1 MNDKKDYTEKILSD
15 GTIYRYYKSGK
26 VFLRYRTKKSLD
38 FAEEELR
45 RSLSVIMSDIRR
57 FKSAIKNI
65 KTEKD
70 QEELLLQLDSSLVR
84 INSLLENEPLL
95 KEYVSDIKIDG
106 KLLRELGYSSDTIE
120 IMRGRAKM
128 MLETFQKEL
137 LELKDKI
144 MNIDFTNISPLPK
157 TIESS
162 KPPKEQQEISRKLY
176 QFKVDFLNDL
186 FEQCKDP
193 FKCSESKFKVAME
206 EANFNEIIQ
215 REGCV
220 ITKCFIL
227 IAVIGKKHDDWYTD
241 AIKNINRIDKY
252 KDADKSYAS
261 GRINNYQEWADTI
274 ESIREQHYKK

>member
-1 MNDKKDYTEKILSD
+1 MNDKKDYTEEVLPD

-26 VFLRYRTKKSLD
+26 AFLRYRTKKSLD

-120 IMRGRAKM
+120 IMRGRAKI

-137 LELKDKI
+137 LKLKDAI
-144 MNIDFTNISPLPK
+144 MSIDFSGNEAPQ
-157 TIESS
+157 IEDEINVPAGLLGLFKGSS
-162 KPPKEQQEISRKLY
+162 KEANAKKFIKDCKGKTEGEIVQSYKKLIKEDKVDILRRGHIKKIHDALKEQ
-176 QFKVDFLNDL
+176 DL
-186 FEQCKDP
+186 IKIEYRGFCK
-193 FKCSESKFKVAME
+193 KF
-206 EANFNEIIQ
+206 
-215 REGCV
+215 
-220 ITKCFIL
+220 
-227 IAVIGKKHDDWYTD
+227 Y
-241 AIKNINRIDKY
+241 
-252 KDADKSYAS
+252 
-261 GRINNYQEWADTI
+261 
-274 ESIREQHYKK
+274 